1 MDAHTFQAT
10 LDRSEESGTGTF
22 VKVPLDVRA
31 AFGRAR
37 PAVRVTIGTHT
48 FRTTVAVYGGEY
60 YVGINRAHRE
70 AAGAEVG
77 DTVTVTLVSDDEP
90 RVVELPDDLAAA
102 LRSGG
107 VLDHWSRLSYS
118 HQREYVEWIGQA
130 ARPETRARRVTQ
142 TVQRIG
148 AGLRRR

>member
-1 MDAHTFQAT
+1 MTSPTRPGPIVPVTLPCLPTIRTPSAAEAPMIPAMDAHTFQAT

-60 YVGINRAHRE
+60 YLGINRAH
-70 AAGAEVG
+70 
-77 DTVTVTLVSDDEP
+77 
-90 RVVELPDDLAAA
+90 
-102 LRSGG
+102 
-107 VLDHWSRLSYS
+107 
-118 HQREYVEWIGQA
+118 
-130 ARPETRARRVTQ
+130 
-142 TVQRIG
+142 
-148 AGLRRR
+148 